1 MGLFRWFVKLGE
13 YGEFVA
19 DGYAYAENNNKLLE
33 ELKWKYNNEYHNV
46 TIEDDWEFDNDD
58 IESLKMLEFVQYVET
73 KIAVRWE
80 D

>member
-1 MGLFRWFVKLGE
+1 MGLFKWFVKIGE
-13 YGEFVA
+13 YGEHIA
-19 DGYAYAENNNKLLE
+19 DGYAYANNSIKLLE

-46 TIEDDWEFDNDD
+46 IIESDWEFDEDD
-58 IESLKMLEFVQYVET
+58 LKDIADLDFIKYDET